1 MKLSYLGLMDTE
13 RSTIKATITTDHPAS
28 SYGMPVIVLEDGG
41 VLDYTSAILLDYRVE
56 KISEAERPLLEQWQR
71 NMPPIDSPAAWN
83 IGMDGIEARREA
95 ARILGRAGGSV
106 KSERKAAAARENGKK
121 GGRPKSA
128 IARRREEEEWKL

>member
-71 NMPPIDSPAAWN
+71 NMPPIDSPAAT
-83 IGMDGIEARREA
+83 
-95 ARILGRAGGSV
+95 LGRKGGSV
-106 KSERKAAAARENGKK
+106 KSPKKAAAARENGKK
-121 GGRPKSA
+121 GGRPRKKEVLNDETRVES
-128 IARRREEEEWKL
+128 